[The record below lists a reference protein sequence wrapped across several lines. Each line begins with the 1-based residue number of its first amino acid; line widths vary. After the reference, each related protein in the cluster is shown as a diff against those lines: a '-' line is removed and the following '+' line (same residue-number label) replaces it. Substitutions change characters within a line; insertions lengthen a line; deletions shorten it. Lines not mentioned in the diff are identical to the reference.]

1 MSFLPSH
8 SITFLLTTITIMIN
22 FCVKSVHSLLN
33 FANSK
38 DNNNG
43 TVVET
48 PPRHHCQN
56 LASPVTG
63 GLSFVALTADNIHR
77 PTNVVESSAV
87 KSPSPPSSPS
97 ATTAAAVKIGFLD
110 KVGGS
115 VDGLMLC
122 TESLG
127 FESSDEWRVDDKIEN
142 ISDDVVNSMTTTT
155 IRPKRNR
162 MGWRS
167 EVKNFPP
174 PLSSMNQNGKP
185 IFYLRPVRRDGR
197 LELMEVKIERL
208 EVLRASREDGRLRL
222 HLIRDADVEEEEQ
235 VEEEGKIE
243 EVIEEEGQVE
253 EEEEEEEIE
262 EAIEEEE
269 EEEEEEKEKEEEV
282 SGKWV
287 FPVKSGGGD
296 GFRRCHELVH
306 HHHHH
311 HHHHNLHGWSQHSV
325 TI

>member
-1 MSFLPSH
+1 MSFLPSL

-48 PPRHHCQN
+48 APRHHCQN
-56 LASPVTG
+56 LASPVES
-63 GLSFVALTADNIHR
+63 GLGFVTLSGDNIHR

-87 KSPSPPSSPS
+87 KSPPPPPPSFPT

-110 KVGGS
+110 EVGGS

-142 ISDDVVNSMTTTT
+142 ISDGVVNSMTTTT
-155 IRPKRNR
+155 IRPERKR

-222 HLIRDADVEEEEQ
+222 HLIRDVDVEEEEQ
-235 VEEEGKIE
+235 VEEEEKIE
-243 EVIEEEGQVE
+243 EVIEEEE
-253 EEEEEEEIE
+253 EEEQ
-262 EAIEEEE
+262 
-269 EEEEEEKEKEEEV
+269 
-282 SGKWV
+282 
-287 FPVKSGGGD
+287 
-296 GFRRCHELVH
+296 R
-306 HHHHH
+306 
-311 HHHHNLHGWSQHSV
+311 
-325 TI
+325 

>member
-1 MSFLPSH
+1 MSFLPSP
-8 SITFLLTTITIMIN
+8 SIPFLLTTITIMIN

-33 FANSK
+33 FANTK

-48 PPRHHCQN
+48 PPRRHCQN
-56 LASPVTG
+56 LASLVAG
-63 GLSFVALTADNIHR
+63 GLSFVTLSADNIHR
-77 PTNVVESSAV
+77 PSNVVESSAV
-87 KSPSPPSSPS
+87 KSSLPPPSSS
-97 ATTAAAVKIGFLD
+97 TATTAAAVKIGFLD
-110 KVGGS
+110 EVRGS

-155 IRPKRNR
+155 IRAKRKR

-174 PLSSMNQNGKP
+174 PLSSLNQNGKP

-208 EVLRASREDGRLRL
+208 EVLHASREDGRLRL
-222 HLIRDADVEEEEQ
+222 HLIRDVDVEEEEQ
-235 VEEEGKIE
+235 VQEEEKIE

-253 EEEEEEEIE
+253 EEEIE
-262 EAIEEEE
+262 ETIEEEE
-269 EEEEEEKEKEEEV
+269 EEEEEM

-296 GFRRCHELVH
+296 GFQRCHELVH
-306 HHHHH
+306 HHR
-311 HHHHNLHGWSQHSV
+311 HHHNLHGWSQHSV

>member
-1 MSFLPSH
+1 
-8 SITFLLTTITIMIN
+8 MIN

-33 FANSK
+33 FANTK

-56 LASPVTG
+56 LASPVAG
-63 GLSFVALTADNIHR
+63 GLSFVTLFADNIHR
-77 PTNVVESSAV
+77 PSNVVESSAV
-87 KSPSPPSSPS
+87 KSSPPPPSSS
-97 ATTAAAVKIGFLD
+97 TATTAAAVKIGFLD
-110 KVGGS
+110 EVRGS

-142 ISDDVVNSMTTTT
+142 ISEDVVNSMTMTT
-155 IRPKRNR
+155 IWAKRKR

-174 PLSSMNQNGKP
+174 PLSSLNQNGKP
-185 IFYLRPVRRDGR
+185 VFYLRPVRRDGR

-222 HLIRDADVEEEEQ
+222 HLIRDVDVEEEEQ
-235 VEEEGKIE
+235 VEEEEKIE
-243 EVIEEEGQVE
+243 EVIEEEG
-253 EEEEEEEIE
+253 
-262 EAIEEEE
+262 
-269 EEEEEEKEKEEEV
+269 
-282 SGKWV
+282 
-287 FPVKSGGGD
+287 
-296 GFRRCHELVH
+296 
-306 HHHHH
+306 
-311 HHHHNLHGWSQHSV
+311 
-325 TI
+325 

>member
-1 MSFLPSH
+1 
-8 SITFLLTTITIMIN
+8 MIN

-43 TVVET
+43 TVVES
-48 PPRHHCQN
+48 PLNHHCQN
-56 LASPVTG
+56 LASPVAG
-63 GLSFVALTADNIHR
+63 GLSFVTLSADNIHR

-87 KSPSPPSSPS
+87 KSPPPPPPSFPT
-97 ATTAAAVKIGFLD
+97 ATAAAAVKMGFLD
-110 KVGGS
+110 EVGGS

-142 ISDDVVNSMTTTT
+142 ISEDVVNSMTTTT

-222 HLIRDADVEEEEQ
+222 HLIRDVDVQEEEQ
-235 VEEEGKIE
+235 VEEEEKIE
-243 EVIEEEGQVE
+243 EVIEEEEEEEQVEEE

-262 EAIEEEE
+262 ETIEEEAE
-269 EEEEEEKEKEEEV
+269 M

-306 HHHHH
+306 HHH
-311 HHHHNLHGWSQHSV
+311 NLHGWSQHSV
-325 TI
+325 TIR